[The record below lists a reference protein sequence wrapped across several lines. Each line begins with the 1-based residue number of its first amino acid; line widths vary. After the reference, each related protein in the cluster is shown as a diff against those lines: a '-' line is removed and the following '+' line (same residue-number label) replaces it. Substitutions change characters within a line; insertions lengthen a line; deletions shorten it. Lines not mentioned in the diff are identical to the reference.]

1 MADMTG
7 KTLGKYRIVE
17 RLGRGGMA
25 EVYKAYQPGLDRYV
39 AIKLM
44 HGYLAEDPDFV
55 GRFQREA
62 KAIAALHHPHIVQ
75 MHDFDIE
82 GDVYYMVQEYVE
94 GGTLKSRLQEAR
106 SQRQTIPIQ
115 ETVRILT
122 AICDAVDYAHQQGRI
137 HRDIKPDNILF
148 DARNRPVLTDFG
160 IASIIGGT
168 RFTATG
174 AMVGTPAY
182 MSPEQGKGYPGDER
196 SDVYS
201 LGVVLYEMVTG
212 RIPFDADTPFAVVL
226 KHVNEPLPM
235 PRVLNPDVPY
245 GVERV
250 ILKALAKD
258 PADRYQR
265 ANELSQALQEA
276 LQEETAPAWSM
287 PPVIEPAA
295 RAATP
300 PPAISTPVVEAAP
313 PAEPATVTPPPAA
326 ITPPPAQAAQPEA
339 VPAAAQKKRPVWLWI
354 VGALVGVV
362 LLICCTLGGLNALK
376 RIREQRALKQGTVTP
391 VAITPGAAVLTPT
404 SKDLTKQAVSAAA
417 PSPADSIQALIEE
430 GFQTL
435 GDECAGDVD
444 RALALF
450 EKALAQ
456 DANASHA
463 HAGRAFSLFCQ
474 GNSNSALDSANRA
487 VELAPDDP
495 LGYYVRGCIQA
506 DQEQVDEAVADFS
519 AAIER
524 DPGFA
529 RAYYRRA
536 LLYVWPLE
544 AYDEAFADLNQAI
557 VLAPEMSAA
566 YLERGNLN
574 LWHNED
580 PQAALA
586 DFDRVVEL
594 EPDSPQGYAQRAVL
608 YEALEDYE
616 RAAVEWTLS
625 LERAPDEE
633 KPVYYFNR
641 GRAYLMVG
649 QPDKAIADYNQ
660 ALAQVSDVEAYFSR
674 GIAYYRLQNDE
685 AALADFDQVLLLGW
699 EGREGAAHHAKGWV
713 FARQGQFEQ
722 AIEAYTR
729 AAESDFDSYAWP
741 FFIDTHPLLDRARA
755 YRALDQFERA
765 LDDLNTLIEDEGYD
779 GWAPAYLERALT
791 YRAMGQTEQAV
802 QDLHQALELA
812 DRQDLRD
819 EIERLLAEM
828 GESTLPQEPG
838 AADCRSADVFCVGM
852 VTDLS
857 GIDDKG
863 FNHYTW
869 QGLLRAEADLGAVI
883 QYAES
888 KKTQDYEK
896 NITRFAADGY
906 DVIVAVGFGQ
916 YEAVRAAA
924 VAYPDVLFVAVDQD
938 QVVGGALPNLVGLL
952 FAEDQSG
959 FLAGALAAMV
969 SDTGVVGVVAGPD
982 SIPAVW
988 RFGEGF
994 YEGAAYVNPDIE
1006 VLMAYYDGEL
1016 SQAFVDPDWGYEV
1029 ALELFDEGVDV
1040 LFAAAG
1046 LTGVGALRAC
1056 ADEDVYAIGVDIDQ
1070 YYTVPEAQ
1078 DVLLTSAIKDLGPGT
1093 FELIRLAYEGQ
1104 FPGGSNYAGRAGLA
1118 PYHEFEDEIPQE
1130 IKDEIARIEQSLRDG
1145 TLQTNVP
1152 PSRDAE

>member
-82 GDVYYMVQEYVE
+82 SDVYYMVQEYVE
-94 GGTLKSRLQEAR
+94 GGTLKTKLQEAKV
-106 SQRQTIPIQ
+106 QRQTIPIQ
-115 ETVRILT
+115 ETVRILV

-212 RIPFDADTPFAVVL
+212 HIPFDADTPFAVVL

-265 ANELSQALQEA
+265 ATDLSQALQEA
-276 LQEETAPAWSM
+276 LQEETAPAWNV
-287 PPVIEPAA
+287 PPVLEPAVPVIETLPAV
-295 RAATP
+295 
-300 PPAISTPVVEAAP
+300 PPAPVVDTALPVQPTA
-313 PAEPATVTPPPAA
+313 V
-326 ITPPPAQAAQPEA
+326 TPPPAQAAQPEA
-339 VPAAAQKKRPVWLWI
+339 IPAAAKKKRPAWLW
-354 VGALVGVV
+354 VAGALVGVM
-362 LLICCTLGGLNALK
+362 LLICCTLGGLSVLR
-376 RIREQRALKQGTVTP
+376 RIREQRALKQDTTPPAVT
-391 VAITPGAAVLTPT
+391 TPI
-404 SKDLTKQAVSAAA
+404 SKDLTRQAVVAATPPGKDA
-417 PSPADSIQALIEE
+417 QSLLQE
-430 GFQTL
+430 GFVTL
-435 GDECAGDVD
+435 DDECVGDVD
-444 RALALF
+444 RALELF
-450 EKALAQ
+450 EQSIAQ
-456 DANASHA
+456 APNVA
-463 HAGRAFSLFCQ
+463 HAYAGQAFALFCQ
-474 GNSNSALDSANRA
+474 GYNNPALDSVNHAL
-487 VELAPDDP
+487 ELDADDP
-495 LGYYVRGCIQA
+495 LGYYVRGRIQA
-506 DQEQVDEAVADFS
+506 DQEKIDEALADFG

-524 DPGFA
+524 DPVFQE
-529 RAYYRRA
+529 AYYRRA
-536 LLYVWPLE
+536 LLYIWPLE

-557 VLAPEMSAA
+557 ALAPELSAA

-574 LWHNED
+574 MWYFED
-580 PQAALA
+580 PPAALA
-586 DFDRVVEL
+586 DFDHFVEL
-594 EPDSPQGYAQRAVL
+594 QPDSPQGYAQRAAL

-616 RAAVEWTLS
+616 RAIIEWTQA

-633 KPVYYFNR
+633 KPVYHFNR
-641 GRAYLMVG
+641 GRAHLWGG
-649 QPDKAIADYNQ
+649 QPDAAVVDYTQ
-660 ALAQVSDVEAYFSR
+660 ALDQVSDVEAYFNR
-674 GIAYYRLQNDE
+674 GIAYYRLQDDE
-685 AALADFDQVLLLGW
+685 AALADFDQVLLVGW
-699 EGREGAAHHAKGWV
+699 DEREGAAHHARGWV
-713 FARQGQFEQ
+713 WSRQGDFEQ

-729 AAESDFDSYAWP
+729 AAEFDFDSYAWP
-741 FFIDTHPLLDRARA
+741 FFVDTHPLLDRARA
-755 YRALDQFERA
+755 FRALDQLDRA
-765 LDDLNTLIEDEGYD
+765 LDDLNVLIEVEGYD
-779 GWAPAYLERALT
+779 GWATAYLERALT
-791 YRAMGQTEQAV
+791 YRAMGQPEPAV
-802 QDLHQALELA
+802 QDLRYAWELA
-812 DRQDLRD
+812 EPGELRD
-819 EIERLLAEM
+819 EIELLLLEM
-828 GESTLPQEPG
+828 GEGELPQEPG
-838 AADCRSADVFCVGM
+838 VVDCRSADVFCVGM

-869 QGLLRAEADLGAVI
+869 QGLLQAESELGAVI

-888 KKTQDYEK
+888 KKVQDYEK
-896 NITRFAADGY
+896 NIARFAADGY

-916 YEAVRAAA
+916 YEAVRAVAA
-924 VAYPDVLFVAVDQD
+924 AYPDVLFIAVDQN
-938 QVVGGALPNLVGLL
+938 QVVNGALPNLVGLL
-952 FAEDQSG
+952 FAEDQAG
-959 FLAGALAAMV
+959 FLAGALAAMM
-969 SDTGVVGVVAGPD
+969 SETGNVGVVAGPD
-982 SIPAVW
+982 MVPSVW
-988 RFGEGF
+988 RFAEGF
-994 YEGAAYVNPDIE
+994 FEGAQYVDPDSE
-1006 VLMAYYDGEL
+1006 VWMAYYEGEL
-1016 SQAFVDPDWGYEV
+1016 SRAFVDPDWGYEV
-1029 ALELFDEGVDV
+1029 ALELFDEDVDV

-1078 DVLLTSAIKDLGPGT
+1078 GVLLTSAIKDLGPST
-1093 FELIRLAYEGQ
+1093 FELILLAYEGQ
-1104 FPGGSNYAGRAGLA
+1104 FPGGSNYAGQVGLA

-1130 IKDEIARIEQSLRDG
+1130 IKDEIDQIEQSLRDG

-1152 PSRDAE
+1152 PTKP